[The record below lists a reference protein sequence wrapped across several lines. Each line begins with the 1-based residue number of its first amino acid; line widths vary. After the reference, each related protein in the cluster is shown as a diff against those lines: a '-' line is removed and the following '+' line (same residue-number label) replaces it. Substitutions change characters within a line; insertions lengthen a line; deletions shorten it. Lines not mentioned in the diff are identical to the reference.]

1 MLHLKP
7 RARTYSRMGFT
18 PYHFSFLK
26 SDKGFTLIELLVVI
40 AIIGVLSSVVL
51 ASLNSARQKGRDA
64 RRVSDIKQ
72 LQLAL
77 ELYHDANAKY
87 PNLLNAT
94 NIVNPGYI
102 ATIPTDPTTGDPY
115 EYAGL
120 RSSGDV
126 AVCASYH
133 LATTLESA
141 DHIALDSDVDKDET
155 DVICTGSNANFDGS
169 DDANDMK
176 FDVKP

>member
-1 MLHLKP
+1 MLYFKP
-7 RARTYSRMGFT
+7 RVRTYSRM
-18 PYHFSFLK
+18 
-26 SDKGFTLIELLVVI
+26 GFTLIELLVVI

-102 ATIPTDPTTGDPY
+102 AAIPKDPTTDAEY

-120 RSSGDV
+120 RSSGD
-126 AVCASYH
+126 VCASYH

-141 DHIALDSDVDKDET
+141 DHIALKSDVDKDET